1 VDEVEQMSN
10 TATTAKIV
18 AAVIAG
24 YVLGRRKKFKL
35 ALAVGAYMAAKK
47 LDVSPQALLKE
58 LSELPAVGEL
68 KDQTR
73 DQVVSIGKDTTD
85 KLVNSLASD
94 LASSLNARTQRLVSA
109 PASAAGGAAST
120 AASTLKGSRRGDE
133 EAEEEPEETGGERAE
148 ESADA
153 DDTAEPKRSTPPRA
167 KKTTSARSTK
177 TTSATASRSSG
188 SRAKSGT
195 SGGRSDT
202 ARKSKSRS
210 RSDDDG

>member
-1 VDEVEQMSN
+1 VDEVERMSN

-120 AASTLKGSRRGDE
+120 AASAFKGSRGGAE
-133 EAEEEPEETGGERAE
+133 EAEEESDEERAGEESDEERAE
-148 ESADA
+148 EESADTE
-153 DDTAEPKRSTPPRA
+153 DTAEPKRSPASRA
-167 KKTTSARSTK
+167 KKTASARSTK
-177 TTSATASRSSG
+177 TKSATASRSSWRPLG
-188 SRAKSGT
+188 HRPQEQEPLPE
-195 SGGRSDT
+195 
-202 ARKSKSRS
+202 
-210 RSDDDG
+210 